1 MLPVD
6 VTPKNPNLF
15 ECNCC
20 NYITSNKKDYNKH
33 LLTRK
38 HNAKVNENIN
48 ESPDYIICEKCHK
61 QYKSRVGLWQHQKKC
76 TPIQEPVE
84 ETPIIP
90 ANIDIDLFNENKAL
104 KEFLIKQSRQINEM
118 EESLIK
124 QYRHIHETG
133 ESLIKQ
139 SRQIHEMKEY
149 TDAVEQKLHYAHG
162 FLRQSIEYYTTKFT
176 QKPN

>member
-48 ESPDYIICEKCHK
+48 ESPDYIICENCNK

-76 TPIQEPVE
+76 PRQEPVE
-84 ETPIIP
+84 ETPITP
-90 ANIDIDLFNENKAL
+90 ANINIDLLNENIAL
-104 KEFLIKQSRQINEM
+104 K
-118 EESLIK
+118 
-124 QYRHIHETG
+124 

-139 SRQIHEMKEY
+139 SRQIYEMEESLIKQSRHIHEMEEY
-149 TDAVEQKLHYAHG
+149 TDIIKKELHFANG
-162 FLRQSIEYYTTKFT
+162 FLRTYYRTKST

>member
-1 MLPVD
+1 MLPID
-6 VTPKNPNLF
+6 VTPKNPNKF

-48 ESPDYIICEKCHK
+48 ESTDYIICENCNK

-76 TPIQEPVE
+76 PRQEPVE
-84 ETPIIP
+84 ETQIIH
-90 ANIDIDLFNENKAL
+90 ANINIDLLNENIAL
-104 KEFLIKQSRQINEM
+104 K
-118 EESLIK
+118 
-124 QYRHIHETG
+124 

-139 SRQIHEMKEY
+139 SRQIHEMEEY
-149 TDAVEQKLHYAHG
+149 TDILRKELHFANG
-162 FLRQSIEYYTTKFT
+162 FLRTYYRTKST
-176 QKPN
+176 QKTELI

>member
-1 MLPVD
+1 MLPID
-6 VTPKNPNLF
+6 VTPKNPNKF

-48 ESPDYIICEKCHK
+48 ESPDYIICENCNKK
-61 QYKSRVGLWQHQKKC
+61 YKSRVGLWQHQKKC
-76 TPIQEPVE
+76 TPILEPVE
-84 ETPIIP
+84 ETPITP
-90 ANIDIDLFNENKAL
+90 ANINIDLLNENIAL
-104 KEFLIKQSRQINEM
+104 K
-118 EESLIK
+118 
-124 QYRHIHETG
+124 

-149 TDAVEQKLHYAHG
+149 TDTIEQKLHHAHG
-162 FLRQSIEYYTTKFT
+162 FLRQSIDYYTTKFT
-176 QKPN
+176 QKPPLI